1 MSAEDAH
8 PAEGPRL
15 LFPASAAPFVIT
27 RRILFRE
34 FLLALIPAV
43 AFVAVLAAGNLVY
56 LDYVHVLT
64 GGTWTGIDLF
74 MGLVM
79 SRVIRSLTV
88 PQRAEVA
95 KRLTPRTL
103 FLLPSL
109 AGTAVTSGIYLAMA
123 EGRFLLSDPWI
134 LAAGIVVL
142 VLLVQGLG
150 MLLPNNVRILLEIQK
165 PVPNVERIVR
175 LNRRNLLLAGSQA
188 AFQFAIIF
196 IMAHLAMI

>member
-1 MSAEDAH
+1 MAVEGAH
-8 PAEGPRL
+8 PAESQRL
-15 LFPASAAPFVIT
+15 LFPPPAAPFVIT
-27 RRILFRE
+27 RRILLRE
-34 FLLALIPAV
+34 LLLALIPAV
-43 AFVAVLAAGNLVY
+43 AFVVVLALGNLVY
-56 LDYVHVLT
+56 LDYVHVLS

-79 SRVIRSLTV
+79 SRVMRSLTV

-123 EGRFLLSDPWI
+123 EGRFVLSDPWI
-134 LAAGIVVL
+134 LAAGVVVL
-142 VLLVQGLG
+142 VLLAQGLG
-150 MLLPNNVRILLEIQK
+150 MLLPNNVRILLEVQK
-165 PVPNVERIVR
+165 TRPDVEKIVR
-175 LNRRNLLLAGSQA
+175 LNRRNLLLSGSQA

>member
-1 MSAEDAH
+1 MAAEDARRTE
-8 PAEGPRL
+8 PRRL
-15 LFPASAAPFVIT
+15 LFPPPAAPFAIT
-27 RRILFRE
+27 RRVLLRE
-34 FLLALIPAV
+34 LLLALIPAV
-43 AFVAVLAAGNLVY
+43 AFVVVLALGNLVY
-56 LDYVHVLT
+56 LDYVHVLS

-79 SRVIRSLTV
+79 SRVMRSLAV

-123 EGRFLLSDPWI
+123 EGRFVLSDPWI
-134 LAAGIVVL
+134 LAAGVVVL

-150 MLLPNNVRILLEIQK
+150 MLLPNNVRILLEVQK
-165 PVPNVERIVR
+165 PTPDVEKVVR
-175 LNRRNLLLAGSQA
+175 LNRRNLLISGSQA